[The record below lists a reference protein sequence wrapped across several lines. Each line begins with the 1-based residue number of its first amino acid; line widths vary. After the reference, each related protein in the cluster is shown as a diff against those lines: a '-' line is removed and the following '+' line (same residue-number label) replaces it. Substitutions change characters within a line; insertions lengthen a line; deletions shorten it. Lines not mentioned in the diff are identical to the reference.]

1 MHCQVLRARAEV
13 SKGAAISAAAGSGSA
28 DDPRLTGQRIYR
40 VSDDNRNNTI
50 AGWVLGAGIAALGL
64 SIASGMA
71 FKGHAPEKPGFVIEG
86 EAEGPVVAGPPMEAL
101 LASADLAKGE
111 AVFAKCVACH
121 TIEQGGAN
129 GIGPNLW
136 AVMGAKHGHTAG
148 FAYSDAITS
157 IAGPW
162 DWKAMDAWLANPR
175 RYAPGT
181 KMSFAGLSKPEDRA
195 NLIAWMNTKG
205 SNLPLPPVPAA
216 EAAPA
221 EGDAAAA
228 APAEA
233 AAPAAAAPAAEAKK

>member
-1 MHCQVLRARAEV
+1 M
-13 SKGAAISAAAGSGSA
+13 SN
-28 DDPRLTGQRIYR
+28 
-40 VSDDNRNNTI
+40 DNRNNTI

-71 FKGHAPEKPGFVIEG
+71 FRGHAPEKAGFAIEG
-86 EAEGPVVAGPPMEAL
+86 EVAATAESGPPMEAL

-111 AVFAKCVACH
+111 ATFAKCSACH

-136 AVMGAKHGHTAG
+136 ATMGAKHGHIPG
-148 FAYSDAITS
+148 FAYSDALTS

-162 DWKAMDAWLANPR
+162 DWKSMDAWLANPR

-181 KMSFAGLSKPEDRA
+181 KMSFAGLSNPVDRA

-216 EAAPA
+216 DAAPVDPA
-221 EGDAAAA
+221 TAGAVPADTAAA
-228 APAEA
+228 APAIAEDA
-233 AAPAAAAPAAEAKK
+233 AALPGSAVQTTAAPPPSAK

>member
-1 MHCQVLRARAEV
+1 MAQPPVHGLARPMLGHYGGGET
-13 SKGAAISAAAGSGSA
+13 GIRISG
-28 DDPRLTGQRIYR
+28 

-50 AGWVLGAGIAALGL
+50 AGWVLGAGIAALGVTIL
-64 SIASGMA
+64 ADKASRS
-71 FKGHAPEKPGFVIEG
+71 HAPEKPGFAIVG
-86 EAEGPVVAGPPMEAL
+86 EATESDAPAGPPLETL

-111 AVFAKCVACH
+111 ATFAKCAACH

-136 AVMGAKHGHTAG
+136 ATMGAKHGHIAG
-148 FAYSDAITS
+148 FAYSEALTS

-162 DWKAMDAWLANPR
+162 DWKGMDAWLANPR

-181 KMSFAGLSKPEDRA
+181 KMSFAGLSDPVERA
-195 NLIAWMNTKG
+195 NLIAWLNTKG

-221 EGDAAAA
+221 DGAAPADAAGAPADAAA
-228 APAEA
+228 P
-233 AAPAAAAPAAEAKK
+233 PTDAAAAPAAPAQ